1 MHAERRRR
9 RSRAQGERG
18 AAAVEF
24 GLLLPLVLLIV
35 CGIIDFG
42 GVLNAQV
49 TLTQAAREGARVAAL
64 QDPYDYNEIEQRT
77 KDAATSRLL
86 NRDDVG
92 VSPTSTCPDS
102 ADAVVSV
109 SYPFEFITP
118 IGSLV
123 TLFGGD
129 GFGNSIDLSATGV
142 MPCEATS

>member
-1 MHAERRRR
+1 MRTPN
-9 RSRAQGERG
+9 GDRG

-49 TLTQAAREGARVAAL
+49 SLTQAAREGARVAAL
-64 QDPYDYNEIEQRT
+64 QDTYDYSEIETRT
-77 KDAATSRLL
+77 KDAATSQLVE
-86 NRDDVG
+86 RDNVG
-92 VSPTSTCPDS
+92 VAVDPAAPCPDS
-102 ADAVVSV
+102 DDAVVEV

-118 IGSLV
+118 IGSLA
-123 TLFGGD
+123 TLFGGP

-142 MPCEATS
+142 MPCET